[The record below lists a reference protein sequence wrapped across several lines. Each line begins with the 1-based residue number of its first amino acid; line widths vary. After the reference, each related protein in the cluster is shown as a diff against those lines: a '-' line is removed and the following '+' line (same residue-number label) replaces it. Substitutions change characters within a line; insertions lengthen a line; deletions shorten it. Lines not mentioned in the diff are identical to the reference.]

1 MLCVITH
8 TVCRGPF
15 VVRRQFGFKN
25 IFIPSLSRNPIYI
38 NDLYKC
44 LAYSTAF
51 HFADDTNLL
60 VIGKTQKQLQKHM
73 NIDLKL
79 LYKWLIANKIS
90 LNCSK
95 TELIIFHGTST
106 DTNFEYKIKINGH
119 KLMS

>member
-1 MLCVITH
+1 MLSMVYLE
-8 TVCRGPF
+8 PL
-15 VVRRQFGFKN
+15 
-25 IFIPSLSRNPIYI
+25 SLVHCFFSYI
-38 NDLYKC
+38 SDWYKC
-44 LAYSTAF
+44 LAYNTAF

-60 VIGKTQKQLQKHM
+60 VIGKTQKQLQKYI

-106 DTNFEYKIKINGH
+106 DVNFEYKIKINGH
-119 KLMS
+119 